1 MRRGNLSTRPFYN
14 ERLVH
19 VALAVAGVLVLG
31 ATAFNAQRLVS
42 LTARERNLSSQIAD
56 ADNSARALQG
66 EAQAVRSGV
75 NPDELAG
82 VARRAAEANA
92 LIDQRR
98 FSWTA
103 LFNQLEA
110 TIPGEVMLE
119 AVQPSIDEGT
129 TTVTLVVVG
138 RNVAAIDTFMERL
151 EDTGA
156 FEGLLSR
163 EEQITDEGTYRAT
176 LEGRYWPERIKGGSA
191 TGADAGTDTATTP
204 AKPPTEQ
211 PR

>member
-19 VALAVAGVLVLG
+19 VALAAAGVVVLG
-31 ATAFNAQRLVS
+31 ASVFNAQRLVS
-42 LTARERNLSSQIAD
+42 LTARERSLAGQIAAAED
-56 ADNSARALQG
+56 SARTLQG

-98 FSWTA
+98 FSWTS

-119 AVQPSIDEGT
+119 AVQPAIDEGT

-138 RNVAAIDTFMERL
+138 RNVAAIDSFMERL

-176 LEGRYWPERIKGGSA
+176 LEGRYWPERVKDASA
-191 TGADAGTDTATTP
+191 PSAEPGAVP
-204 AKPPTEQ
+204 ASAPNPPTEQ
-211 PR
+211 AR